1 MAPLDKVH
9 AYAYMPISFPIPCVM
24 SWDLQTLLL
33 CKQAFTAVR
42 SIIRGNYFQIFWICQ
57 WMLVDAAKGNKTY
70 SQREDKASGVGW
82 SCLACL
88 LLFAFR
94 NVWRGCQPESRRNDE
109 CFLRELWLLGRKEKQ
124 RFDSDYC
131 QPTFFL
137 FLAHANLWC
146 RPTRILLDVQSRG
159 LC

>member
-33 CKQAFTAVR
+33 CKQAFTAAR